1 MVLLEDAEGEDLS
14 VTEELP
20 RSRSFEVRKAYA
32 AKEHVRDAQKLGN
45 VKKMEVPPNGLFI
58 GGESH

>member
-45 VKKMEVPPNGLFI
+45 VKKWRYPQMVCL
-58 GGESH
+58 